1 MQLEQHDRDKM
12 LALLNGNAQAL
23 RKIEF
28 AIGQYLE
35 MLPIARQAKQEPREI
50 KNDADE
56 LHQALQSLV
65 RIMADDGEA
74 WTNFKAGAAA
84 DGQASALHNLIEAL
98 GPGAGEP
105 GEALAFA
112 AAQTADDL
120 KPSRKRPRSA
130 EKSTRFVLMFHVANT
145 AQEAGVL
152 VSRNS
157 TAFREIIETAYE
169 AAGISNRTHGREFGL
184 YNAEN
189 DLKEYLKAFAE

>member
-1 MQLEQHDRDKM
+1 MELEQRHRESM

-35 MLPIARQAKQEPREI
+35 MLPIARLATQTPRDI
-50 KNDADE
+50 KKDADE

-74 WTNFKAGAAA
+74 WANFKAGAAA
-84 DGQASALHNLIEAL
+84 DGQAAALHNLIEAL

-112 AAQTADDL
+112 AGQTADDL

-130 EKSTRFVLMFHVANT
+130 DKNTRFALMFHVANA
-145 AQEAGVL
+145 AQDAGVL

-157 TAFREIIETAYE
+157 TAFREITAIVFE
-169 AAGISNRTHGREFGL
+169 AANIHADPEHDIR
-184 YNAEN
+184 
-189 DLKEYLKAFAE
+189 EYLKAFAE